1 MQETVAAG
9 NGEIREDERPVYVF
23 ELPLRLWHWI
33 HAFSVVT
40 LATTGY
46 FIANPLPSLAGEA
59 SDHFV
64 MGTIRMIHFIAA
76 YVFAIGFLVRI
87 YWAFAGNKYAHQL
100 FVLPLWRKRWWKSFF
115 YDLRFYLFFENT
127 MRKELGHDPLA
138 QSTMFLFNVLGTTF
152 MILTG
157 FALYSEGLGS
167 GSWADGLFGWVIP
180 VMGGSEAT
188 HNWHNV
194 GMWIMVTFMIIHIY
208 TAIRADIMS
217 RESVI
222 STIVSGWRYW
232 KEDPK

>member
-1 MQETVAAG
+1 
-9 NGEIREDERPVYVF
+9 
-23 ELPLRLWHWI
+23 
-33 HAFSVVT
+33 
-40 LATTGY
+40 
-46 FIANPLPSLAGEA
+46 
-59 SDHFV
+59 
-64 MGTIRMIHFIAA
+64 
-76 YVFAIGFLVRI
+76 
-87 YWAFAGNKYAHQL
+87 
-100 FVLPLWRKRWWKSFF
+100 
-115 YDLRFYLFFENT
+115 

-167 GSWADGLFGWVIP
+167 GSWADELFGWVIP